1 MAILKRYFLFFLII
15 LFQVLG
21 AEEILIY
28 DNLTVINSPLSPP
41 KNILTG
47 FVPDGSKLLLS
58 TDIKKFGYESVET
71 STVFDSNLSSDE
83 LMTYYEVFLKALD
96 WRILQ
101 KEKKDKKVLII
112 AESQMK
118 KIISVIIDPVE
129 KGAIVKLF
137 LKKQSGY

>member
-1 MAILKRYFLFFLII
+1 MAIFKRYFLFFLII
-15 LFQVLG
+15 FIQVID
-21 AEEILIY
+21 AEEILVY
-28 DNLTVINSPLSPP
+28 DNLTVINSPISAP

-58 TDIKKFGYESVET
+58 TDIKKFGYESIET
-71 STVFDSNLSSDE
+71 STVFESSLSVDE
-83 LMTYYEVFLKALD
+83 LLTYYEVFLKALD

-118 KIISVIIDPVE
+118 KIISVVIDPLE

>member
-1 MAILKRYFLFFLII
+1 
-15 LFQVLG
+15 
-21 AEEILIY
+21 
-28 DNLTVINSPLSPP
+28 
-41 KNILTG
+41 
-47 FVPDGSKLLLS
+47 LLS
-58 TDIKKFGYESVET
+58 TDIKKFGYESIET
-71 STVFDSNLSSDE
+71 STVFESNLSSDE